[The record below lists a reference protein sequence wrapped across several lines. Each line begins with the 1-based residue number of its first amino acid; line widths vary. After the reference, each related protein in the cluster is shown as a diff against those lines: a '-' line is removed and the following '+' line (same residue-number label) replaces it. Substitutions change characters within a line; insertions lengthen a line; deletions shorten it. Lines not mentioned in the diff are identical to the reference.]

1 MLETQKIYFN
11 LSNLITI
18 AGSLQLIYIV
28 IFFNNQSHT
37 DFVLKTEIYFTN
49 SVVASTD

>member
-1 MLETQKIYFN
+1 MLETQKFYFN

-18 AGSLQLIYIV
+18 AVSINIYNV
-28 IFFNNQSHT
+28 FFNNQSHT